1 MKRFLVTISF
11 LSILTISGLSQADT
25 ISFWHVYLDSK
36 EIADFSVIS
45 ENPKVEINTTDLNKN
60 SILTVKYFRDTPC
73 QSCHTYITICNS
85 KDNTIFKIKGSGTLN
100 RHDLKLKRLIKM
112 YSSGKASSFRFYFK
126 EPPFQAQYL
135 FTLTFKK

>member
-1 MKRFLVTISF
+1 MKRFLVTLSF

-36 EIADFSVIS
+36 EIAEFSVIT
-45 ENPKVEINTTDLNKN
+45 EKPKVEIMTTDLSKN

-73 QSCHTYITICNS
+73 QSCRTYVTICNS
-85 KDNTIFKIKGSGTLN
+85 KDDIIFKIKGSGTLN
-100 RHDLKLKRLIKM
+100 KHDLKLKRLIKR
-112 YSSGKASSFRFYFK
+112 YSKGKASSFRFYFK
-126 EPPFQAQYL
+126 EPPFQDQFL